1 MASMWAPTAPPAL
14 SIWTVTEISIWWSG
28 RTTAPLATYE
38 NTTPRGV
45 GFTVTITPEQDSAP
59 TISGD
64 QSITVLEGG
73 SVVLTAA
80 DFVGTDIEDDDTT
93 LSYTVSALVA
103 GTVQVGGASVSTFSA
118 AQLRS
123 GAVSFVHD
131 GSETLTGS
139 FDVSAVD
146 SDGASSAAIKI
157 SATVKVNSLPTIS
170 GDQLIPVLKGGS
182 VVLTAADFVGT
193 DIEDDD
199 TTLSYTVSALVAG
212 TVKIGHTSVST
223 FTAAQLAGGAVSF
236 VHNGSEVAGSF
247 DVSVKDSNG
256 ASSAAITIKVNDAP
270 VLTGLGSVSFA
281 ENVVNATPQLLDV
294 DVTFTD
300 AEGNFDG
307 GTLSLTGL
315 LTEDTVSVRNQ
326 GTGAGEIGFDGT
338 NVSYGNVVIGT
349 LAGGSAGADLTITF
363 NAAASSEAIDALIQ
377 NLTYANS
384 SDAPTTSREL
394 LLNVTDADGAT
405 LDVTGADLGV
415 TSVSTFAPLTGA
427 ANPLPTIDVSS
438 YLMVEYGIAP
448 SFVDLDGDGDLD
460 LVVGRSTARC
470 AALRTTALTGL
481 DELVGRQRPFLSN
494 WFDYHSA
501 PSFVDL
507 DGDGDLDL
515 VVGGEFGPLRYFRN
529 DGSRSTPSFI
539 ERFGAEQSVRSQK
552 CGLLQHPQLW
562 RS

>member
-1 MASMWAPTAPPAL
+1 MA
-14 SIWTVTEISIWWSG
+14 ISIWWSVRHDG
-28 RTTAPLATYE
+28 TLTTYE

-45 GFTVTITPEQDSAP
+45 GFAVTITLSKTAP

-80 DFVGTDIEDDDTT
+80 DFVGTDVDDDDTT

-118 AQLRS
+118 TQLAG

-131 GSETLTGS
+131 GSEALTGS

-146 SDGASSAAIKI
+146 SNGASSAAIKI
-157 SATVKVNSLPTIS
+157 SATVTP
-170 GDQLIPVLKGGS
+170 
-182 VVLTAADFVGT
+182 
-193 DIEDDD
+193 
-199 TTLSYTVSALVAG
+199 
-212 TVKIGHTSVST
+212 
-223 FTAAQLAGGAVSF
+223 
-236 VHNGSEVAGSF
+236 
-247 DVSVKDSNG
+247 
-256 ASSAAITIKVNDAP
+256 VNDAP

-394 LLNVTDADGAT
+394 LLNVTDAA
-405 LDVTGADLGV
+405 GADLGV
-415 TSVSTFAPLTGA
+415 TSVSTFAALTGA
-427 ANPLPTIDVSS
+427 ANPFDGIDVGS
-438 YLMVEYGIAP
+438 YSTP

-460 LVVGRSTARC
+460 LVVGRTTARC
-470 AALRTTALTGL
+470 AALRTTALAGL
-481 DELVGRQRPFLSN
+481 PR
-494 WFDYHSA
+494 
-501 PSFVDL
+501 
-507 DGDGDLDL
+507 
-515 VVGGEFGPLRYFRN
+515 
-529 DGSRSTPSFI
+529 
-539 ERFGAEQSVRSQK
+539 
-552 CGLLQHPQLW
+552 
-562 RS
+562 